1 MEKPVIY
8 IDGLNV
14 FMRHFSANPSV
25 SLNGKLCGGIV
36 GMLKNIEIL
45 CAKFSPSK
53 IVVAWEGGGSLRRRN
68 IDPNYKQGRRPT
80 KNNRSGYYS
89 ETKDTVQ
96 NRDDQLSTLIEILYK
111 TPVTQI
117 YVTDCEA
124 DDIISYLCKTKFTN
138 ENKVIV
144 TSDKD
149 YYQLVNEKTRIWSPN
164 RKILI
169 DEDYVLENFNIHPN
183 NFCVAR
189 SISGDVSD
197 GLKGVKGAGFKMLA
211 RKFPDLMMCKFLS
224 HNDIINIAN
233 KEVKNGNKLK
243 LFKEISESASLINKN
258 WRLMYLDS
266 AMLSAD
272 QIKKINFQLEN
283 KEEKLNK
290 LDLLRIMNRE
300 GLNMFDIHN
309 FLLMLKSH
317 LKG

>member
-1 MEKPVIY
+1 MNKPTIY

-14 FMRHFSANPSV
+14 FMRHFSANPTV

-36 GMLKNIEIL
+36 GMMKNIEIL
-45 CAKFSPSK
+45 CSKFSPSK
-53 IVVAWEGGGSLRRRN
+53 IIIAWEGGGSLRRRN
-68 IDPNYKQGRRPT
+68 IDPNYKSGRRPT
-80 KNNRSGYYS
+80 KNNRTGYYS

-96 NRDDQLSTLIEILYK
+96 NRDDQLSVLIEILYK

-124 DDIISYLCKTKFTN
+124 DDIIAYLCKTKSSEN
-138 ENKVIV
+138 EKIIV

-149 YYQLVNEKTRIWSPN
+149 YYQLIDDKTKIWSPN

-169 DEDYVLENFNIHPN
+169 DANYVLENFNIHPV

-189 SISGDVSD
+189 SMSGDVSD
-197 GLKGVKGAGFKMLA
+197 GLKGVKGAGFKMLS
-211 RKFPDLMMCKFLS
+211 RKFPELMECKFLS

-243 LFKEISESASLINKN
+243 LFKEISESSLLIEKN
-258 WRLMYLDS
+258 WHLMYLDS

-272 QIKKINFQLEN
+272 QIKKINFQIEN

-300 GLNMFDIHN
+300 GLNMFDIHS